1 MRLRKAKNETIYVAD
16 IRQGVKILAH
26 GCDRIRGTGMQ
37 INRNM
42 SAVMTNNQLL
52 RTENKLAASM
62 ERLSSGLKINQASD
76 NPAGIAIS
84 NKMKAQIDALDQAE
98 SNASD
103 AVSVLQIADG
113 ALNEVSSILQRMR
126 ELSVQAANGTNSYS
140 DRQSIQAEIDEL
152 KKEVDRISSDTEY
165 NTKALLDGSSDVR
178 VYGKNASRYMVSDSV
193 PAQVYS
199 MNVNAAAQQATVELD
214 YKVPAEEGR
223 ITINGVVV
231 NVSSGMSE
239 DMYIQELRNAATEA
253 GCYVEIQEEDLANN
267 IEKKILVKS
276 NYYGTDESIEFSISK
291 ELAEDIGVEDNADAT
306 YVVNEAS
313 MTFDANTAVVVG
325 HISIDG
331 VNVEIDDDTKVLG
344 DYFDAIIA
352 AAEKAGHLASVDAN
366 GNLVVNSKSAGK
378 AEMIQFSVSED
389 LANGLNI
396 IDNFAG
402 EYQVN
407 TRGVDADVTIP
418 SSDTDPAVRADTG
431 FTSTTTVDVN
441 GNRVLITDNNG
452 FSIDFLLNEG
462 FFDTTNPFE
471 IEVTDIGSMTIQ
483 IGGNEHQDMDVRI
496 TEVSS
501 ASLYVDTV
509 DVSVVKGADRAM
521 VTLDGAIS
529 TLSAT
534 RSRIGAFQN
543 RLEYAVSSLASTNEN
558 MTSAYSGLLDT
569 DMAEEMTEYT
579 QQNILSQAAI
589 SVLSQANELPQQVL
603 SLLQ

>member
-1 MRLRKAKNETIYVAD
+1 
-16 IRQGVKILAH
+16 
-26 GCDRIRGTGMQ
+26 
-37 INRNM
+37 M
-42 SAVMTNNQLL
+42 SAVITNNQLL

-62 ERLSSGLKINQASD
+62 ERLSSGLKINHASD

-103 AVSVLQIADG
+103 AISVLQIADG

-178 VYGKNASRYMVSDSV
+178 VYGKNASRFMVSESV

-199 MNVNAAAQQATVELD
+199 MNVTAPAEQATVELSYD
-214 YKVPAEEGR
+214 VPSEDGR

-231 NVSSGMSE
+231 NVSAGMSQ
-239 DMYIQELRNAATEA
+239 DMYVQGIRNAAAEA
-253 GCYVEIQEEDLANN
+253 GCTVEVQEADPANN
-267 IEKKILVKS
+267 IEAKLLVKS
-276 NYYGTDESIEFSISK
+276 SYYGYDESIEFSMSK
-291 ELAEDIGVEDNADAT
+291 ELSEAVGLRDNEDCT

-313 MTFDANTAVVVG
+313 MTFDGTVQTVAGT
-325 HISIDG
+325 ISIAG
-331 VNVEIDDDTKVLG
+331 VKVEVEANHVLS
-344 DYFDAIIA
+344 DYYDAISA
-352 AAEKAGHLASVDAN
+352 AAEKAGYAANVDDN
-366 GNLVVNSKSAGK
+366 GNLLVKSERAGK
-378 AEMIQFSVSED
+378 AEIIEFSITDD
-389 LANGLNI
+389 LAEQLGVI
-396 IDNFAG
+396 AQYDG

-407 TRGVDADVTIP
+407 TAGVDAVVTIP
-418 SSDTDPAVRADTG
+418 DTQDPTDPNAGFDAGVLKETG
-431 FTSTTTVDVN
+431 FTTTTTVDVN
-441 GNRVLITDNNG
+441 GNRVVITDNDG
-452 FSIDFLLNEG
+452 FSIDFLLDEG
-462 FFDTTNPFE
+462 FSAGQPTAEGNFS

-483 IGGNEHQDMDVRI
+483 IGGNEHQDMDVRLS
-496 TEVSS
+496 EVSS

-509 DVSVVKGADRAM
+509 DVAVVKGADRAM
-521 VTLDGAIS
+521 VALDGAIA
-529 TLSAT
+529 TLSAA

-558 MTSAYSGLLDT
+558 MTAAYSGLLDT

>member
-1 MRLRKAKNETIYVAD
+1 
-16 IRQGVKILAH
+16 
-26 GCDRIRGTGMQ
+26 MQ

-42 SAVMTNNQLL
+42 SAVITNNQLL

-62 ERLSSGLKINQASD
+62 ERLSSGLKINHASD

-84 NKMKAQIDALDQAE
+84 NKMRAQIDALDQAE

-103 AVSVLQIADG
+103 AISVLQIADG

-126 ELSVQAANGTNSYS
+126 ELSVQAANGTNAYS

-178 VYGKNASRYMVSDSV
+178 VYGKNASRYMVSESV

-199 MNVNAAAQQATVELD
+199 MNVTAPAEQATVELD
-214 YKVPAEEGR
+214 YAVPTKEGR
-223 ITINGVVV
+223 VTINGVVV
-231 NVSSGMSE
+231 NVSAGMSE
-239 DMYIQELRNAATEA
+239 DMYLQELRNAAAEA
-253 GCYVEIQEEDLANN
+253 GCHVEIQEADPANN
-267 IEKKILVKS
+267 IEKKILIKS
-276 NYYGTDESIEFSISK
+276 NYYGLDESIEFSASK
-291 ELAEDIGVEDNADAT
+291 EFAEVSGIEDNADAT

-313 MTFDANTAVVVG
+313 MTFRKDAALVVG
-325 HISIDG
+325 QISIDG
-331 VNVEIDDDTKVLG
+331 VHVEIDDDTKVLG
-344 DYFDAIIA
+344 DYFDKIIA

-366 GNLVVNSKSAGK
+366 GDLVVSSKSAGK
-378 AEMIQFSVSED
+378 AEMIEFSISEA
-389 LANGLNI
+389 LANFDPNTGIGLDI
-396 IDNFAG
+396 IDNFDG

-407 TRGVDADVTIP
+407 TAGVDAEVTIP
-418 SSDTDPAVRADTG
+418 SSDTDPTVRTNAG

-441 GNRVLITDNNG
+441 GNRVVITDNDG
-452 FSIDFLLNEG
+452 FSIDFLLDEG
-462 FFDTTNPFE
+462 FFDTANPFE

-483 IGGNEHQDMDVRI
+483 IGGNEHQDMDVRLS
-496 TEVSS
+496 EVSS

-509 DVSVVKGADRAM
+509 DVAVVKGADRAM
-521 VTLDGAIS
+521 VALDGAIA
-529 TLSAT
+529 TLSAA

-543 RLEYAVSSLASTNEN
+543 RLEYASSSLAATNEN

-579 QQNILSQAAI
+579 QQNILNQAAI